1 MTYNV
6 QQDKELLR
14 STLKTELDSVIVKVL
29 KSNVYNDLKPGEVI
43 KSVKIELSDLQTRV
57 IVEGEVWATVDI
69 CYNDEGRVSI
79 ETRYLKDMH

>member
-1 MTYNV
+1 MTHNV

-29 KSNVYNDLKPGEVI
+29 KSNVYNDLKHGEVI
-43 KSVKIELSDLQTRV
+43 KSVKIELSDLQTQV

-69 CYNDEGRVSI
+69 CYNDEGKVSI
-79 ETRYLKDMH
+79 ETCYLKDIH